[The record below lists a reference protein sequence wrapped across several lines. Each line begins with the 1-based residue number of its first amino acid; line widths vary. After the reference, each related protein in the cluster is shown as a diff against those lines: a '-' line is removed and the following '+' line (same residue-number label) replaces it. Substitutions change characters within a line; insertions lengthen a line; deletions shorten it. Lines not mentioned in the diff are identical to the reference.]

1 MKIIPTALAIVG
13 IAMIGPTM
21 AAAQNDGSS
30 VKMKP
35 GALYNYVP
43 GVLNIGPNGP
53 GTARDQAIHDCST
66 QASQWSFSTGKQSS
80 LPSMEPAWL
89 NTDKYRRGLL

>member
-21 AAAQNDGSS
+21 AAAQNAGSS

-53 GTARDQAIHDCST
+53 GVARDQAIHDCST
-66 QASQWSFSTGKQSS
+66 QASQWSFSTWQTKQFAVYGTCMAEHGQV
-80 LPSMEPAWL
+80 P
-89 NTDKYRRGLL
+89 